1 LDQLE
6 WALKDESIEVA
17 MLSTSSIIAF
27 AATKEPPKAQQ
38 FYEDVLGLG
47 LVADEPFAL
56 VFDANGT
63 MLRIQ
68 KVEQTVTLPY
78 TALGWQVDDI
88 SETVRGLAAKGVS
101 FERFPGLEQDDAG
114 VWTSPGGA
122 RVAWFRD
129 PDANLLSL
137 TQ

>member
-1 LDQLE
+1 MT
-6 WALKDESIEVA
+6 A
-17 MLSTSSIIAF
+17 SSPIIAF
-27 AATKEPPKAQQ
+27 AATKDPQRARQ
-38 FYEDVLGLG
+38 FYEGVLGLR

-68 KVEQTVTLPY
+68 KVEQIVTLPY

-88 SETVRGLAAKGVS
+88 AAIVRGLAAKGVS
-101 FERFPGLEQDDAG
+101 FEHFEGLEQNELG

-122 RVAWFRD
+122 NVAWFRD

-137 TQ
+137 SQF

>member
-1 LDQLE
+1 
-6 WALKDESIEVA
+6 

-27 AATKEPPKAQQ
+27 AATKNPDRARQ

-68 KVEQTVTLPY
+68 KVEQVSPPPY
-78 TALGWQVDDI
+78 TTLGWHVDDI
-88 SETVRGLAAKGVS
+88 SETVRGLAAKGVT
-101 FERFPGLEQDDAG
+101 FERYPGLDQDELG
-114 VWTSPGGA
+114 VWTSPAGA
-122 RVAWFRD
+122 RVAWFKD
-129 PDANLLSL
+129 PDENTLSL
-137 TQ
+137 THF